1 MSPHVLL
8 ATRCHLRPPSRP
20 YGLPQGLPGIV
31 KEGELDFAL
40 GQKLGLFL
48 KLPQHWIPLGN
59 RYPGISNLCVKDTWV
74 QIPLDNV

>member
-1 MSPHVLL
+1 MCSWPHVVTCSLL
-8 ATRCHLRPPSRP
+8 
-20 YGLPQGLPGIV
+20 QGPVASLKAYLGIV

-48 KLPQHWIPLGN
+48 KLPQHSIPPGN

>member
-1 MSPHVLL
+1 MCSWPHVV
-8 ATRCHLRPPSRP
+8 TCS
-20 YGLPQGLPGIV
+20 LPQGPVASLKAYLGIV

-48 KLPQHWIPLGN
+48 KLPQHSIPPGN